1 MEWSFYKNNIY
12 LEPLIFS
19 NKKSQLDVAKEV
31 IKAIK
36 ENHKVIFIKG
46 VCGSGKSA
54 IALNIAKEFKK
65 ASIVVPVKTLQN
77 QYKED
82 YTNNFQVKKKDK
94 NLKITVIDG
103 RNNHKCPYKNT
114 NCDDKELPCT
124 IDIKEDNMPI
134 LKEYLEQNILLEEI
148 RGIKD
153 IRRKSIATACP
164 YWSPLIPKEVKYNL
178 DDAKEIEY
186 DAINNKKIIYY
197 KRKSGCSYYDQF
209 DSYIDSDVIIFN
221 SKKYELETVMDRK
234 PETDIEIID
243 ECDEFLDKLSAE
255 KEINLNR
262 LSLRI
267 SNIQNPKLKELVLEI
282 NDLILQIKYTEEIL
296 LIKDT
301 KVLNLLNYFL
311 KNMELLEDEEDYLFN
326 IYETAKS
333 FEKFFNETYI
343 SFKKNKYNE
352 LIVTVTTI
360 NLEKR
365 LKEYLN
371 KNKVFIMM
379 SGTIH
384 SENVLKNIFGIKD
397 FKIIEAETKLK
408 GNLIKK
414 KTGLERTFNYEFL
427 SQKGSRELYLQA
439 LSKSI
444 ELAKKPVLI
453 HVNSF
458 TDLPDEYEFLKYKL
472 NIKTRERLMEE
483 QNKYRKGELL
493 QSFKNK
499 EIDTL
504 YSTKCSRG
512 VDLPGDICN
521 SIIFTKY
528 PYPNI
533 HSLFWKIL
541 KKSKPQHFGMFYFDK
556 ARRELVQRVY
566 RGIRSENDE
575 VNLLSPDIR
584 VFDINS

>member
-1 MEWSFYKNNIY
+1 MEWSFYKNDIY
-12 LEPLIFS
+12 LEPLVFS

-46 VCGSGKSA
+46 VCGSGKST

-82 YTNNFQVKKKDK
+82 YTNNFQIKKKDK

-114 NCDDKELPCT
+114 SCDDRELPCT

-134 LKEYLEQNILLEEI
+134 LKEYLEQNILAEEI

-164 YWSPLIPKEVKYNL
+164 HWSPLIPKEVKYNL
-178 DDAKEIEY
+178 EGAKEIEY
-186 DAINNKKIIYY
+186 DAINNKKVIYY
-197 KRKSGCSYYDQF
+197 KRKPGCSYYDQF

-221 SKKYELETVMDRK
+221 SKKYELETIMDRK
-234 PETDIEIID
+234 PQTDIEIID

-267 SNIQNPKLKELVLEI
+267 SNLQNPKLKELTLEV
-282 NDLILQIKYTEEIL
+282 NDLISQIRYTEEIL

-301 KVLNLLNYFL
+301 KLLNLLNYFL
-311 KNMELLEDEEDYLFN
+311 KNIELFEDEEDYLYN
-326 IYETAKS
+326 IYETARS
-333 FEKFFNETYI
+333 FKNFFNETYV

-352 LIVTVTTI
+352 LIATITTI
-360 NLEKR
+360 NLEKK
-365 LKEYLN
+365 LSEYLN

-427 SQKGSRELYLQA
+427 NQKGSREVYLQA

-444 ELAKKPVLI
+444 ESAKKPVLI

-458 TDLPDEYEFLKYKL
+458 TDLPDEYEFSKYKL

-499 EIDTL
+499 EIDTF

-512 VDLPGDICN
+512 VDLPGDQCN

-541 KKSKPQHFGMFYFDK
+541 KKSKPQNFGMFYFDK
-556 ARRELVQRVY
+556 ARRELIQRVY

-584 VFDINS
+584 VFDINN

>member
-1 MEWSFYKNNIY
+1 MEWSFYKNDIY
-12 LEPLIFS
+12 LEPLVFS

-46 VCGSGKSA
+46 VCGSGKST

-82 YTNNFQVKKKDK
+82 YTNNFQIKKKDK

-114 NCDDKELPCT
+114 SCDDRELPCT

-134 LKEYLEQNILLEEI
+134 LKEYLEQNILAEEI

-178 DDAKEIEY
+178 EGAKEIEY
-186 DAINNKKIIYY
+186 DAINNKKVICY
-197 KRKSGCSYYDQF
+197 KRKPGCSYYDQF

-221 SKKYELETVMDRK
+221 SKKYELETIMDRK
-234 PETDIEIID
+234 PQTDIEIID

-267 SNIQNPKLKELVLEI
+267 SNLQNPKLKELTLEV
-282 NDLILQIKYTEEIL
+282 NDLISQIRYTEEIL

-301 KVLNLLNYFL
+301 KLLNLLNYFL
-311 KNMELLEDEEDYLFN
+311 KNIELFEDEEDYLYN
-326 IYETAKS
+326 IYETARS
-333 FEKFFNETYI
+333 FKNFFNETYV

-352 LIVTVTTI
+352 LIATITTI
-360 NLEKR
+360 NLEKK
-365 LKEYLN
+365 LSEYLN

>member
-1 MEWSFYKNNIY
+1 MEWSFYKDNIY
-12 LEPLIFS
+12 LEPLVFS

-65 ASIVVPVKTLQN
+65 VSIVVPVKTLQN
-77 QYKED
+77 QYRED
-82 YTNNFQVKKKDK
+82 YTNNFQIKKKDK

-103 RNNHKCPYKNT
+103 RNNHKCPYKST
-114 NCDDKELPCT
+114 TCDNKELPCT

-134 LKEYLEQNILLEEI
+134 LKEYLEQNILAEEI

-178 DDAKEIEY
+178 EGAKEIEY
-186 DAINNKKIIYY
+186 DAIDNKKVIYY
-197 KRKSGCSYYDQF
+197 KRKPGCPYYDQF
-209 DSYIDSDVIIFN
+209 DSYINSDVIIFN

-234 PETDIEIID
+234 PQTDIEIID

-267 SNIQNPKLKELVLEI
+267 SNIQNPKLKELTLEI
-282 NDLILQIKYTEEIL
+282 NDIISQIKYTEDIL

-311 KNMELLEDEEDYLFN
+311 KNMELFEDDEDYLYN
-326 IYETAKS
+326 IYETARS
-333 FEKFFNETYI
+333 FQKFFNETYV
-343 SFKKNKYNE
+343 SFRKNKYNE
-352 LIVTVTTI
+352 LITTITTI
-360 NLEKR
+360 NLEKKLR
-365 LKEYLN
+365 EYLN

-427 SQKGSRELYLQA
+427 NQKGSRELYLRA

-458 TDLPDEYEFLKYKL
+458 TDLPDEYEFSKYNL

-483 QNKYRKGELL
+483 QNKYRRGELL

-499 EIDTL
+499 EIDIL

-512 VDLPGDICN
+512 VDLPGDQCN

-556 ARRELVQRVY
+556 ARRELIQRVY
-566 RGIRSENDE
+566 RGIRSEKDE

-584 VFDINS
+584 VFDINN